1 MSDAGRIVFEEA
13 NLYAACLLLHVVV
26 WRVWRPRT
34 FHQWLP
40 ALAVIFLGGGVL
52 LGWWLSD
59 LAHNDGELAG
69 HGRALHFVG
78 LMALHLPASLVY
90 IIGYTLI
97 SAFSPS
103 VELLKL
109 IERAPGLRRADI
121 DLPYLRTIVGG
132 DRLKNLVSE
141 GMLQVRRD
149 VVRLGPK
156 ADRIVRLVLWYRHTV
171 GLPDETGG

>member
-13 NLYAACLLLHVVV
+13 NLYVACLLLHVVV
-26 WRVWRPRT
+26 WRVRRPRT

-40 ALAVIFLGGGVL
+40 ALAVIFLGGGVVA
-52 LGWWLSD
+52 GWWLAD
-59 LAHNDGELAG
+59 LAHSTGELEG
-69 HGRALHFVG
+69 HGRALHFVA

-109 IERAPGLRRADI
+109 IERNPGLRRNDI
-121 DLPYLRTIVGG
+121 ALPYLGTIVGG

-141 GMLQVRRD
+141 GLFEVRRD

-156 ADRIVRLVLWYRHTV
+156 ADRIVRLVLWYRHAV
-171 GLPDETGG
+171 GLPDGTGG